1 MNVLM
6 NLEVRIL
13 NNNAEVHV
21 IDMNSSRPVSVIKS
35 DLKLLNKLLI
45 NLMSQY
51 TVRYVY
57 RSKKPLLTN

>member
-1 MNVLM
+1 M

-21 IDMNSSRPVSVIKS
+21 IDMNSSRPISVIKS
-35 DLKLLNKLLI
+35 DLKGLNKLLI

-51 TVRYVY
+51 TVTYVY

>member
-1 MNVLM
+1 M

-21 IDMNSSRPVSVIKS
+21 IDMNNSRPISVIKS
-35 DLKLLNKLLI
+35 DLKALNKLLVS
-45 NLMSQY
+45 LMSQY
-51 TVRYVY
+51 SVRYIY